1 LSESLRFD
9 MRPFRILLIAGEP
22 SGDRLAAEL
31 VEQLRPRL
39 IELGA
44 QPTPETLPRRTA
56 LPPEF
61 FGAGGRALRQA
72 GAELLCDLTP
82 WASIGLFD
90 VLPRLK
96 HYYRAFRQLYQA
108 AVERQPDVILGVD
121 YGAFNLR
128 FAAAIRRYLRRR
140 QDWFHPWQ
148 PVLVQFV
155 SPQVWASRP
164 GRAAQMERPLDLLLS
179 ILPFE
184 PEWFAHHAPRLP
196 VRFVGHPLV
205 DRWPVGA
212 SSVHRPSTAGA
223 PRLVLL
229 PGSRPDELRRHG
241 PLLAATW
248 RRLRQRWPNLEG
260 RCVVPDP
267 SLVPMLRHTEWPA
280 ELPVEAGP
288 AAPAWCRADLAL
300 TKSGTITLEC
310 ALAGLPAIVFYK
322 TAALT
327 YRVGRHLV
335 HVRHLAMPNL
345 LAPEPVYPELVQDQ
359 ATPERLAALIEELW
373 LDDARRLRIRE
384 ALQQVR
390 ARLGPPG
397 ACARAAEAIVECL
410 RRKPTGL
417 PVPATNARVL
427 PAATLAR
434 AA

>member
-1 LSESLRFD
+1 
-9 MRPFRILLIAGEP
+9 MRPFRILCIAGEP

-31 VEQLRPRL
+31 IQQLRPRL
-39 IELGA
+39 IELCA
-44 QPTPETLPRRTA
+44 QPTPETLPLRTA

-61 FGAGGRALRQA
+61 FGAGGRALREA
-72 GAELLCDLTP
+72 GMELLCDLTP

-90 VLPRLK
+90 VLPRLG
-96 HYYRAFRQLYQA
+96 HYYRAFRRLFQA
-108 AVERQPDVILGVD
+108 AVERQPDVIIGVD

-128 FAAAIRRYLRRR
+128 FAAAIRRYLRQR

-148 PVLVQFV
+148 PFLVQFV

-164 GRAAQMERPLDLLLS
+164 RRAIQMERTLDLLLS

-184 PEWFAHHAPRLP
+184 PEWFARHSPRLP

-205 DRWPVGA
+205 DRWPLHA
-212 SSVHRPSTAGA
+212 SSVHRSSTAGA

-248 RRLRQRWPNLEG
+248 QRLRQRWPRLEG
-260 RCVVPDP
+260 RCVVPES
-267 SLVPMLRHTEWPA
+267 SLIPVLHQIQWPTEIPI
-280 ELPVEAGP
+280 EAGP
-288 AAPAWCRADLAL
+288 AAPALAWADLAL
-300 TKSGTITLEC
+300 TKSGTVTLEC
-310 ALAGLPAIVFYK
+310 ALAGLPAIVFYR
-322 TAALT
+322 TAPAT
-327 YRVGRHLV
+327 YWIGRHLV

-345 LAPEPVYPELVQDQ
+345 LAGRLVYPELVQDR
-359 ATPERLAALIEELW
+359 ATPERLATLAAELW
-373 LDDARRLRIRE
+373 QDDARRLQIRE
-384 ALQQVR
+384 ALREVR

-397 ACARAAEAIVECL
+397 ACARAAEAVVECL

-417 PVPATNARVL
+417 PVPFPNHLPHPAPAR
-427 PAATLAR
+427 AR